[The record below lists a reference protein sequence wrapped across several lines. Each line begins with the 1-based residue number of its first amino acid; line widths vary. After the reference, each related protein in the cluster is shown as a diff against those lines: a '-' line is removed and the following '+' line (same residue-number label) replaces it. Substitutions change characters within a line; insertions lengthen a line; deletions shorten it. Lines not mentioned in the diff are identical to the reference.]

1 MRIVG
6 SEVVANLPIVF
17 LISGM
22 EFSFQKT
29 ILNVKTGTL
38 GKVVFCIYGENDTD
52 NCVISRFVGFY
63 IKKMQIGTKKSYR
76 YSRKNTYCKNVCE
89 QLTIRL

>member
-1 MRIVG
+1 MCIVG

-17 LISGM
+17 LISGV

-38 GKVVFCIYGENDTD
+38 GKGVLSSDLW
-52 NCVISRFVGFY
+52 ISNGDLR
-63 IKKMQIGTKKSYR
+63 
-76 YSRKNTYCKNVCE
+76 RKYTFTNGD
-89 QLTIRL
+89 LRWI

>member
-38 GKVVFCIYGENDTD
+38 GKGVFCIYGENDTD

-63 IKKMQIGTKKSYR
+63 IKKCRLEQ
-76 YSRKNTYCKNVCE
+76 KNHIDTQGKTHIVKMCVSN
-89 QLTIRL
+89 